1 MTYDPS
7 SILRSYAGLDFTSLS
22 LYRDLLSRPS
32 TKPKKKENDRWKTA
46 QGLDR
51 LDEAIDFTGYGESLP
66 ICPHIERQSTETL
79 HPCGRHL
86 DHFPW
91 KFSRTLLITQKICLL
106 SCVSRRAY
114 DGYPYHHLHFLPRV
128 CMSISIYYIKSN
140 PPLNWMGFARADVL

>member
-1 MTYDPS
+1 MIPLLFCGHTS
-7 SILRSYAGLDFTSLS
+7 AWILLLFHCIVIY
-22 LYRDLLSRPS
+22 YRDHRQN
-32 TKPKKKENDRWKTA
+32 PKKKENDRWKTA

-66 ICPHIERQSTETL
+66 ICPDIERQSTETL

-91 KFSRTLLITQKICLL
+91 KFSRTHLITQKICLL

-140 PPLNWMGFARADVL
+140 PPLNRIGFARADVL